1 MGVLPKRL
9 QGQTPSHAR
18 SRVQEKETAQRTGGK
33 QTKASGALNEKGD
46 VRVKNVARLENKTTV
61 HDSFSVSV
69 DLVEKLENSVA
80 GSDEMPVMQ
89 VELRG
94 GSVKF
99 LVIPDYYL
107 EDILEGFRLAKEQ
120 D

>member
-18 SRVQEKETAQRTGGK
+18 AKQQEKETALRFGGRV
-33 QTKASGALNEKGD
+33 TKASGALNEKGD
-46 VRVKNVARLENKTTV
+46 VRVKGVTRIENKTTK

-69 DLVEKLENSVA
+69 ELVEKLENSVA
-80 GSDEMPVMQ
+80 GSDEVPIMQ

-99 LVIPDYYL
+99 VVIPDLYL
-107 EDILEGFRLAKEQ
+107 DDIIQALKNASK
-120 D
+120 

>member
-1 MGVLPKRL
+1 VN
-9 QGQTPSHAR
+9 
-18 SRVQEKETAQRTGGK
+18 GK

-46 VRVKNVARLENKTTV
+46 VRIHKVARIENKTTV

-80 GSDEMPVMQ
+80 GSDELPVMQ

-107 EDILEGFRLAKEQ
+107 EDILEGFRESKNRT
-120 D
+120 